1 MSMNLVLDLKEMTI
15 QNIYFYESVKNTV
28 MNDSSFIRLIYS
40 NKTFTLNG
48 IYIKIIINKE
58 FNLTNIV
65 EPYTNSTNLQLITT
79 IQHLENN
86 ILNKYNSKKIQ
97 NNKLKDQ
104 LLYLINKLTNI
115 PSNKINATYILKIS
129 GIWET
134 HSLIGLT
141 FKFIYL
147 NEI

>member
-1 MSMNLVLDLKEMTI
+1 MNLVLDLKELTI
-15 QNIYFYESVKNTV
+15 KNIYFYESVKNTV

-58 FNLTNIV
+58 FNLKNLI
-65 EPYTNSTNLQLITT
+65 EPYTNSTNLALITV
-79 IQHLENN
+79 IQNLEND

-115 PSNKINATYILKIS
+115 TPNKINTTYILKIS

-134 HSLIGLT
+134 HALIGLT